1 MLPPSAKRR
10 GPRALALLPLI
21 AARGGGLRVR
31 AHQKISK
38 GLTTRTGDSPD
49 ACWL

>member
-1 MLPPSAKRR
+1 MRPPSRPAKRH
-10 GPRALALLPLI
+10 
-21 AARGGGLRVR
+21 GLYTLDEL
-31 AHQKISK
+31 QKLSK